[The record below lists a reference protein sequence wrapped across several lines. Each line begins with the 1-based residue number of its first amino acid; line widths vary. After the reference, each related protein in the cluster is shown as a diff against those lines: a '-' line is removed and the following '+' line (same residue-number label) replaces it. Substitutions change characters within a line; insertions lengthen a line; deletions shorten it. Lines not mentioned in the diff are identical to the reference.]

1 MKVPAFKHTI
11 MRISAAL
18 EDESQHLQAISSL
31 VKYDPG
37 LFLSLLLNCPATHGD
52 SNVTTGCQAA
62 SLMGSNAIKS
72 LIAEHQHRVEDADTL
87 ILWHT
92 ATLTGEAAMRINERA
107 PVAEPEE
114 VFFAATLPYAGMLLM
129 LEARQDYQKLIP
141 MLVKLSI
148 EDRVYLEDRIFN
160 INHISILDGATQLP
174 LKYRDVLRLIKMERF
189 PSTLRMLQAD
199 SISRYSMAY
208 EASQLYRLSLSAEN
222 MAQAI
227 FFPFI
232 VLAEENFK
240 RINKRFFKIS
250 ENEAEELL
258 TDIIGSYEVVC
269 LDFGLE
275 KAAAE
280 LINEAIQFTVP
291 ESKFLTVSAPLLRVL
306 NKLFAERHV
315 EKNIVISGEAGVG
328 KRLLAK
334 ALHYHPENPRRI
346 KPFLS
351 FHCDTME
358 RETLEE
364 ELLGA
369 KGGYWGHGQ
378 HKGAFD
384 IADGG
389 TIMLKDIHKM
399 PLPLQERLA
408 DIISKIDYYRS
419 RKIPSQN
426 PDVLFIATSRPNL
439 EEEAKQGRF
448 SKMLLRALKPV
459 SINLP
464 PLRERRDDIGLIADG
479 IIKKYKLPLQET
491 SILLGLQE
499 LYDSDTFTE
508 NLSDLK
514 RVLFYTAAKQML
526 KS

>member
-1 MKVPAFKHTI
+1 MKVPAFKHTVA
-11 MRISAAL
+11 RISGAL
-18 EDESQHLQAISSL
+18 EDERQHLQAICSL

-37 LFLSLLLNCPATHGD
+37 LFLSFLLNCPSRHGD
-52 SNVTTGCQAA
+52 SNVTTSCQAA
-62 SLMGSNAIKS
+62 SLMGSNAIKA
-72 LIAEHQHRVEDADTL
+72 LIAAHQHRLDDNDSLT
-87 ILWHT
+87 LWHT
-92 ATLTGEAAMRINERA
+92 AVLAGEAAVRINERK

-114 VFFAATLPYAGMLLM
+114 AFFAATIPYVGMLLM
-129 LEARQDYQKLIP
+129 LEANQDYKKLVH

-148 EDRVYLEDRIFN
+148 EDRVFLEDRIFN
-160 INHISILDGATQLP
+160 INHIAIFDGAKQLP
-174 LKYRDVLRLIKMERF
+174 LKYRDVIRLIRMERF
-189 PSTLRMLQAD
+189 PNQLRTAQPDTGPRFSLE
-199 SISRYSMAY
+199 Y
-208 EASQLYRLSLSAEN
+208 EAAQLYRLSMSAESI
-222 MAQAI
+222 AQSI

-240 RINKRFFKIS
+240 RINKRFFQIS

-258 TDIIGSYEVVC
+258 TDIIDSYEAVC

-275 KAAAE
+275 KGSTD
-280 LINEAIQFTVP
+280 LINEAIQYTVP

-315 EKNIVISGEAGVG
+315 ENHIVIWGEAGVG

-334 ALHYHPENPRRI
+334 ALHYHPANSRRM
-346 KPFLS
+346 KPFLA
-351 FHCDTME
+351 FHCDTIE

-389 TIMLKDIHKM
+389 TIMLKDIDKM

-408 DIISKIDYYRS
+408 EVISKIDYYRV
-419 RKIPSQN
+419 RKIPSKN
-426 PDVLFIATSRPNL
+426 PNVIFIATSRMNL
-439 EEEAKQGRF
+439 EEEANSGRF

-459 SINLP
+459 NINIP

-479 IIKKYKLPLQET
+479 IIKKYRLPLQET
-491 SILLGLQE
+491 SSLLGLQE
-499 LYDSDTFTE
+499 LYDADTFAE

-514 RVLFYTAAKQML
+514 RVLFYTAAKKIL
-526 KS
+526 KP